1 MPLYP
6 WIKPVYPSI
15 NRYGM
20 SSNTKNRCTKVGEY
34 PNCGVMPNKEKGE
47 RLIGFITDYAKRR
60 IENMDWKEVS
70 EWLEESTYDSGV
82 EV

>member
-1 MPLYP
+1 
-6 WIKPVYPSI
+6 
-15 NRYGM
+15 
-20 SSNTKNRCTKVGEY
+20 VGEC